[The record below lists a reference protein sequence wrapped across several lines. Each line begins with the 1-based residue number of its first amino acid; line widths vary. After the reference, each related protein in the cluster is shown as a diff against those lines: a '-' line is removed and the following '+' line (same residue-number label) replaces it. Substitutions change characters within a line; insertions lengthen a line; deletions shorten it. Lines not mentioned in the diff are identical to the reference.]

1 MTKADYYEILG
12 VSRTATADEIKQ
24 AYRRLAIQH
33 HPDKNSGNKQSEE
46 KFKEVNEAY
55 EVLSN
60 AQKRS
65 LYDQYGKAGVSGPGG
80 GPQQGFGGAGFGGF
94 EGAGGFGDAFADLF
108 EGVFSGGGRRAR
120 ASNGRN
126 GRDLQV
132 DYTLHLK
139 DVMEGMEASLRLNKQ
154 EHCETCDG
162 SGAKPGTHL
171 KTCPDCKGTGHISQ
185 NRGFISFSQV
195 CPRCRGQGQTLES
208 PCPTCRGSGLTTK
221 ASTIKVR
228 IPPGVEE
235 GTTLRIAGA
244 GEAGSRGGSPGDLY
258 VTVHV
263 EPEPGFE
270 RQGSDLVS
278 ETHIPFPT
286 AALGGEIEVS
296 SLNDRVTLKIPAGTQ
311 PGTLFRVRE
320 RGLPHL
326 QARGRGDL
334 LVRVN
339 VDVPNRLTSE
349 QKKLLQEFSRSLS
362 ESKTGFFRKSP
373 GD

>member
-1 MTKADYYEILG
+1 MTKADYYETLG

-60 AQKRS
+60 PQKRS
-65 LYDQYGKAGVSGPGG
+65 LYDQYGRAGVSGSGPGA
-80 GPQQGFGGAGFGGF
+80 GPEGFGGAGFGGF
-94 EGAGGFGDAFADLF
+94 EAGGNFEDAFSDLF
-108 EGVFSGGGRRAR
+108 AGVFGGANRRTRGSGGRH
-120 ASNGRN
+120 

-139 DVMEGMEASLRLNKQ
+139 DVLEGTEASLRLNRQ
-154 EHCETCDG
+154 EHCPTCDG

-171 KTCPDCKGTGHISQ
+171 KTCPDCRGTGHISQ
-185 NRGFISFSQV
+185 NRGFISFSQT

-208 PCPTCRGSGLTTK
+208 PCPNCRGSGLMTK

-244 GEAGSRGGSPGDLY
+244 GEAGARGGSAGDLY
-258 VTVHV
+258 VIVHV

-270 RQGSDLVS
+270 RHGSDLVS
-278 ETHIPFPT
+278 EAKIPFPT
-286 AALGGEIEVS
+286 AALGGEIEVL
-296 SLNDRVTLKIPAGTQ
+296 SLNDHVTLKIPAGTQ
-311 PGTLFRVRE
+311 PGTLFRIRE

-339 VDVPNRLTSE
+339 VEVPTRLTSE
-349 QKKLLQEFSRSLS
+349 QKQLLQTFAKNLS
-362 ESKTGFFRKSP
+362 KEKS
-373 GD
+373 